1 MGSVLA
7 ASEEM
12 IARDGVPL
20 RRRSLGGT
28 RRGRR
33 EGAAESLAE
42 AEGGYTTGRKR
53 TGLRLTFHGGLPA
66 SVWGRVASGAAL
78 LVMAALI
85 FLGGTLA
92 RRLMLHDQRFV
103 ITSPTEVLITG
114 DHHLTR
120 AQILGAMGDLVGKD
134 IFSLS
139 LDRERASIEQMPWV
153 EHVTLMRLLPDHLSA
168 NIVERTPVAFAR
180 NGGRVELVDA
190 SGVLLDMKAGER
202 YSFPVVTG
210 ISPSDPESVRA
221 SRMRI
226 FAEFTAALDATGEH
240 ISSKLS
246 EIDLSNPEDVKA
258 VIPQDRAD
266 VLVHFGD
273 SDYLERYRR
282 FAKLLPEWRAQYPK
296 LAGADMRY
304 EQQVVL
310 EMQRGAGVPLTE
322 TSAGVSSDQTAR
334 ATTPSTSKQAQTRI
348 QHASSVPIKG
358 QPHVA
363 TPHVAT
369 RKRQSHTAVQR

>member
-20 RRRSLGGT
+20 RRRALGGT

-33 EGAAESLAE
+33 ESAAERLAE
-42 AEGGYTTGRKR
+42 AAGGYTTGRQR

-66 SVWGRVASGAAL
+66 SVWGKVASGAAL

-85 FLGGTLA
+85 FVGGTLA

-103 ITSPTEVLITG
+103 VTSPSEIVITG
-114 DHHLTR
+114 QHHLTR
-120 AQILGAMGDLVGKD
+120 AQVLGTMGNLVGRN

-139 LDRERASIEQMPWV
+139 LDRERASLEQMPWV
-153 EHVTLMRLLPDHLSA
+153 EHATLMRLLPDHLSA
-168 NIVERTPVAFAR
+168 NIVERAPVAFAR

-190 SGVLLDMKAGER
+190 NGVLLDMTAGER

-210 ISPSDPESVRA
+210 ISPDDPASVRA
-221 SRMRI
+221 ARMRI
-226 FAEFTAALDATGEH
+226 FAEFTAALDATNEH

-258 VIPQDRAD
+258 VIPKDGAD

-310 EMQRGAGVPLTE
+310 DMQRGTGAPLAG
-322 TSAGVSSDQTAR
+322 TSATVSSDQAAR
-334 ATTPSTSKQAQTRI
+334 ATAPSTSKQAQSRI
-348 QHASSVPIKG
+348 QHALSVPSKS
-358 QPHVA
+358 QPHA
-363 TPHVAT
+363 AA
-369 RKRQSHTAVQR
+369 RKRQSHPAVQR